1 MGRDGY
7 AALALVAASL
17 LLYWATLGLQQHPLV
32 PIGPGFYPRILLGL
46 TAGLSAL
53 LGISDVVRRRRR
65 PAREEVAT
73 RRPDY
78 GLVLRA
84 FVVFGAYVFLLPYLG
99 FRIATFAFLVVMQ
112 ALLEWPGGARRWI
125 AVLAVALIATA
136 ATYAV
141 FELYL
146 KILLPRGRLT
156 SF

>member
-32 PIGPGFYPRILLGL
+32 PIGPGFYPRILLGV
-46 TAGLSAL
+46 TAVSSAL
-53 LGISDVVRRRRR
+53 LGVLDVVRRRRG
-65 PAREEVAT
+65 PVREKAGAG
-73 RRPDY
+73 RLNY
-78 GLVLRA
+78 GLVLRG
-84 FVVFGAYVFLLPYLG
+84 FGVFGAYVLSLPYLG
-99 FRIATFAFLVVMQ
+99 FRIATFAFLVAMQ
-112 ALLEWPGGARRWI
+112 ALLEWPRGSRRWI
-125 AVLAVALIATA
+125 AVLAVALMATA

-146 KILLPRGRLT
+146 KILLPRGRWT